1 MSTKGGQMNWEIEYM
16 QEEGVLYIKT
26 SGSLNDVRENQMMI
40 ADALAEAAKQG
51 TTKCLIDDRDLTLK
65 LGTMDIYSVPE
76 TFKTLGVSHEYKV
89 AIVFSAVP
97 KGEDDFKFYEARAA
111 NLGYKHRLFTDP
123 KAALD
128 WLTEQD
134 A

>member
-1 MSTKGGQMNWEIEYM
+1 MKWEIDYM
-16 QEEGVLYIKT
+16 EEEGVLYIKT
-26 SGSLNDVRENQMMI
+26 SGSLSDVRENQMMI
-40 ADALAEAAKQG
+40 ADALAEAAKHS
-51 TTKCLIDDRDLTLK
+51 TTNCLIDDRDLTLK

-76 TFKTLGVSHEYKV
+76 TFQTLGVSHEYKV

-97 KGEDDFKFYEARAA
+97 NGNDDFKFYEARAV

-128 WLTEQD
+128 
-134 A
+134 